1 MGVSFLQQLS
11 SPSKNIFE
19 ISLAK
24 AHIFLSSLLL
34 VKGLSQLK
42 HIILLQIN
50 TPCLCLEGYKPIH
63 ICRRCNDLVFLVH
76 CRSTGV
82 EITDYQSSS
91 SSIFIKMRK
100 KDGNGNKYIFPC
112 CKLFPTKL
120 ILSAGI
126 VHTRAT
132 RFFGGFTSHLFLE
145 SLGYVCVALKRIW
158 PRVAVFCFGF
168 CVL

>member
-1 MGVSFLQQLS
+1 MKNKHPCSLLFLHRRPFTLITTARELIHLDIRFTLGLELTILRCKFLQQLS

-24 AHIFLSSLLL
+24 AHIFLPSLLL

-50 TPCLCLEGYKPIH
+50 RLCLYLEGCKTLQ
-63 ICRRCNDLVFLVH
+63 ICKRWNDLVFLVH

-91 SSIFIKMRK
+91 SSIFTKMRK

-112 CKLFPTKL
+112 
-120 ILSAGI
+120 
-126 VHTRAT
+126 
-132 RFFGGFTSHLFLE
+132 
-145 SLGYVCVALKRIW
+145 
-158 PRVAVFCFGF
+158 
-168 CVL
+168 